1 MPVGGD
7 VGGQRGET
15 TGTAAVTVEF
25 DTTKPNI
32 ARVYDA
38 LLGGKDNYAADREL
52 AERIV
57 ALNPGLPGLVRD
69 NRMFITKAVTMAA
82 SHRGIRQ
89 LSTSALAC
97 RRIRRSMRQ
106 RRGSA
111 RMREWLTWT
120 MTRWCRAMSGRC

>member
-1 MPVGGD
+1 M
-7 VGGQRGET
+7 
-15 TGTAAVTVEF
+15 TVEF
-25 DTTKPNI
+25 DTSKPNI

-69 NRMFITKAVTMAA
+69 NRAFIIKAVTRAA
-82 SHRGIRQ
+82 SHGGIRQ
-89 LSTSALAC
+89 FIDLGAGMPTHPSVHEAAK
-97 RRIRRSMRQ
+97 
-106 RRGSA
+106 GSA

-120 MTRWCRAMSGRC
+120 MTRWCRAMSVRCSPGMA